1 MDRQHCMRMIAGSS
15 GWWPANAY
23 ATKAGRTDGR
33 TDAGGHGNR
42 IVRRFTTSMPLTRAH
57 KANHAASNCCS
68 RCNIMLPTAP
78 TQAFPPPSH
87 SLSRAAA
94 INFAR
99 LTDTVTAYPSIDAV
113 RLPAERRVVMPTADQ
128 QGSTAAAELLYVV
141 TRGALSRGRGRKL
154 GSTCL
159 SSSLIHLRSA
169 TAGPFYSLSPHSQ
182 LHSSFYVPLLPK
194 TAGS

>member
-68 RCNIMLPTAP
+68 RCNIMLPSVP
-78 TQAFPPPSH
+78 TQASPTLPFTIPCCGNQLRPFNRYRH
-87 SLSRAAA
+87 GL
-94 INFAR
+94 
-99 LTDTVTAYPSIDAV
+99 SIDRRSKITRRTPSSHADGRSTRVDCGRRTAV
-113 RLPAERRVVMPTADQ
+113 RRHAGCIVSRSWQETRFYLSFFLSNSPPISHGRAILFSFPAFPAPFV
-128 QGSTAAAELLYVV
+128 
-141 TRGALSRGRGRKL
+141 
-154 GSTCL
+154 
-159 SSSLIHLRSA
+159 ILRS
-169 TAGPFYSLSPHSQ
+169 PSPEDCW
-182 LHSSFYVPLLPK
+182 
-194 TAGS
+194 